1 VTVFYLV
8 ISWLMMRLFA
18 VFSARYFTYPV
29 K

>member
-1 VTVFYLV
+1 VTAFYLV

-18 VFSARYFTYPV
+18 LFSARYFKYPV